1 MGAIK
6 REMNNIRWFW
16 FAIGYQCVFAYVAAL
31 MIYQFGSFI
40 VTGAFGIGTIVAAA
54 LLIALLYLLFR
65 PARRESLIFHGKGN
79 AVWAQ
84 R

>member
-16 FAIGYQCVFAYVAAL
+16 FAIGYQCVFAYVSAL
-31 MIYQFGSFI
+31 MIYQFGSLI
-40 VTGAFGIGTIVAAA
+40 ISGAFGIGTIVAAV
-54 LLIALLYLLFR
+54 LLIVFLYLLFR
-65 PARRESLIFHGKGN
+65 PARRESLILYGKGN